1 MKFDGTIELC
11 YKQDKAVK
19 IKNRF
24 YLEKREQIKSA
35 I

>member
-1 MKFDGTIELC
+1 MKFDEIIELC
-11 YKQDKAVK
+11 YKQDKSVK

-24 YLEKREQIKSA
+24 YLEKREQIKSV